1 MLPPPAF
8 LTTEARLAPKGA
20 AIDNAVHHTRCCC
33 AFSSFQIF
41 CVECVGAKP
50 AARLEVLLCAVR
62 ILQTHLGSALRSAAA
77 ISISWPR
84 GNHCAPRLHIWMGVS
99 TFAGLRPLL
108 AYPPIFP
115 GPPHLTPFP
124 SGAHALPIQPWI
136 RPVMMEA
143 GVGLGATLNHT
154 IHAPA
159 LTSGFGW

>member
-20 AIDNAVHHTRCCC
+20 AIDNAFHHTRCCC

-62 ILQTHLGSALRSAAA
+62 ILQTHLGSALRSAVA

-84 GNHCAPRLHIWMGVS
+84 GNHCTPRLHIWMGVS

-108 AYPPIFP
+108 AYPPYFSRP
-115 GPPHLTPFP
+115 SPSDPFSLARP
-124 SGAHALPIQPWI
+124 CASDTALDQTCYDGGWDWSRRNTESYDPRAGANQ
-136 RPVMMEA
+136 R
-143 GVGLGATLNHT
+143 
-154 IHAPA
+154 
-159 LTSGFGW
+159 F

>member
-20 AIDNAVHHTRCCC
+20 AIDNAFHHTRCCC

-84 GNHCAPRLHIWMGVS
+84 GNHYAPRLHMWMYQL
-99 TFAGLRPLL
+99 LRGSALFWL
-108 AYPPIFP
+108 TPPIFP

-124 SGAHALPIQPWI
+124 SRAHALPIQPWI
-136 RPVMMEA
+136 RPVTMEA
-143 GVGLGATLNHT
+143 GIGLGTTLNHT

-159 LTSGFGW
+159 LTSGFSW